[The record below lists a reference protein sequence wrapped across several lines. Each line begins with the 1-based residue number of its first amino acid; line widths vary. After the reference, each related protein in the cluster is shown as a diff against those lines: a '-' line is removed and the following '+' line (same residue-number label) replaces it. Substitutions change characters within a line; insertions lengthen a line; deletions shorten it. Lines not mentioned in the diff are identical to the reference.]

1 MRMRC
6 LATMVRPRRAGPGP
20 LRSAPLR
27 SLRRVSTARRRP
39 PEAVTPG
46 AARRQPVP
54 PAGSASGAAGGSGLS
69 ASRDRR
75 RLSRRATWCSQERPR
90 RRSPGSRSAAKMA
103 PPAPLLAGGCRA
115 GPGALRTA
123 PRSVLPPA
131 GLESRLRCRRSGR
144 VLPACCGRRC
154 GGGCGG
160 RARRPA
166 VSERGFGRRPGV
178 TSFSRRH
185 RGPWAAFRCALPA
198 AAVAALRGT
207 PGRISAALRGSN
219 ARLRRRGA
227 VRCAVRAGPGSV
239 GRAGTA
245 AAPHSVQAQ
254 RSCSAGRPAGRSV
267 VTLVHGD
274 RALSGLRLKRGK
286 WRRSVRRTAVV
297 GDGAPR
303 GLPGRLRPPSLQSP
317 GLPPPRSPRP
327 CPRAPLA
334 LAAPCRLQRAGLLPG
349 RAAVLLGRAGGHRS
363 ERGGGGMGSG
373 PPRCRHCADGVLRVT
388 HRSAPALV
396 LLLAWM
402 RPGVSACQ
410 GQNVPYKL

>member
-1 MRMRC
+1 MFLLCFSLAMRMRC

-166 VSERGFGRRPGV
+166 VSERGVRPQARGYV
-178 TSFSRRH
+178 VLPEAPRAVGSVPLCSARCSRR
-185 RGPWAAFRCALPA
+185 RS
-198 AAVAALRGT
+198 
-207 PGRISAALRGSN
+207 PGN
-219 ARLRRRGA
+219 ARADLS
-227 VRCAVRAGPGSV
+227 CAAR
-239 GRAGTA
+239 
-245 AAPHSVQAQ
+245 
-254 RSCSAGRPAGRSV
+254 
-267 VTLVHGD
+267 
-274 RALSGLRLKRGK
+274 K
-286 WRRSVRRTAVV
+286 
-297 GDGAPR
+297 
-303 GLPGRLRPPSLQSP
+303 
-317 GLPPPRSPRP
+317 
-327 CPRAPLA
+327 
-334 LAAPCRLQRAGLLPG
+334 
-349 RAAVLLGRAGGHRS
+349 
-363 ERGGGGMGSG
+363 
-373 PPRCRHCADGVLRVT
+373 
-388 HRSAPALV
+388 
-396 LLLAWM
+396 
-402 RPGVSACQ
+402 
-410 GQNVPYKL
+410 